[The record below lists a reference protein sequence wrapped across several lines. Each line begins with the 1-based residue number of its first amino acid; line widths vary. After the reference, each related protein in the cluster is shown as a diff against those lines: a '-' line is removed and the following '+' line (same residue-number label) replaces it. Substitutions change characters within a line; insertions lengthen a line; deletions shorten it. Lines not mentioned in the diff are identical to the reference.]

1 MDAISGDTE
10 LRRCISEMFFEQH
23 YSHPGEPA
31 RDFEALV
38 HQVYYTS
45 PHGMQIAGT
54 LIMYKTSKIM
64 VSVVGTDTGIIS
76 IALD

>member
-1 MDAISGDTE
+1 MDAISGDTD

-38 HQVYYTS
+38 HQVYNTS

-54 LIMYKTSKIM
+54 SIMYKTSKMM
-64 VSVVGTDTGIIS
+64 VSIQRTDN
-76 IALD
+76 